1 MPIVVSPLAAA
12 RMPALPERVYWLT
25 FLFMAARNLKP
36 SSSPINCR
44 IVETVL
50 KAVPDVP
57 GFAIWISF
65 L

>member
-12 RMPALPERVYWLT
+12 RIPALPERVYWLT
-25 FLFMAARNLKP
+25 FLFIAARNLKP
-36 SSSPINCR
+36 WSSPIICR

-50 KAVPDVP
+50 NAVPDVP
-57 GFAIWISF
+57 GLAIWISS